1 MRYQIFFTQRGSSI
15 ITTCEAIIEIF
26 AHLRVINSTS
36 NLCSGEL
43 KNPESSQKFP
53 KSHICKHPTAMCEQV
68 YHVTRI
74 QVSLWVMVA
83 CHPWVMAK

>member
-1 MRYQIFFTQRGSSI
+1 MRYQIFFTQPGSSI

-36 NLCSGEL
+36 NLCSGKL
-43 KNPESSQKFP
+43 NPESSQKFS
-53 KSHICKHPTAMCEQV
+53 KSHIFKHPTTMCEQV

-74 QVSLWVMVA
+74 QVSLWVMIA
-83 CHPWVMAK
+83 RHPWVMAM